1 MVQKRQLREFRPE
14 VRYRNLEITFDS
26 IQAAISEKAEEFGIP
41 VAFYPDDVGKD
52 SFLNFNIADEP
63 CLVMY
68 YPDHKDDYFKF
79 CIRISR
85 SGAYTFVSMNDFGQ
99 SPQMKKAGVVDACRA
114 SRKGRGV
121 SYKVGSI
128 IKEGLTSLSLDRGS
142 AEAEQRYYQCIIDIL
157 DELIA

>member
-1 MVQKRQLREFRPE
+1 
-14 VRYRNLEITFDS
+14 
-26 IQAAISEKAEEFGIP
+26 
-41 VAFYPDDVGKD
+41 
-52 SFLNFNIADEP
+52 
-63 CLVMY
+63 
-68 YPDHKDDYFKF
+68 
-79 CIRISR
+79 
-85 SGAYTFVSMNDFGQ
+85 MNDFGQ

>member
-1 MVQKRQLREFRPE
+1 METTTEQKFRGIFISPAAFAPPVFGPGFHRINSGRVDARMSKDVRQADNILLQSIVHPRKQVPQ
-14 VRYRNLEITFDS
+14 IDS

-68 YPDHKDDYFKF
+68 HPDHKDDYFKF

-85 SGAYTFVSMNDFGQ
+85 SGAYTFVSVNDFGQ
-99 SPQMKKAGVVDACRA
+99 QFF
-114 SRKGRGV
+114 
-121 SYKVGSI
+121 
-128 IKEGLTSLSLDRGS
+128 
-142 AEAEQRYYQCIIDIL
+142 
-157 DELIA
+157 